1 MSGWRDADG
10 NTAGER
16 RKLRAKQ
23 ERDSFAAAVRHRPLS
38 LLKGLLGLAFIF
50 VLVLALLLA
59 MRG

>member
-1 MSGWRDADG
+1 MSGWRDTDG

-16 RKLRAKQ
+16 SKLRADQ
-23 ERDSFAAAVRHRPLS
+23 ERNAFFAAVRHRPLS
-38 LLKGLLGLAFIF
+38 LLKGFLGLAFIF